1 MSIRDKIREGKERA
15 SNFYGTVNDSTT
27 FYNLQRYYRLVM
39 AEKNCTYEEAVKL
52 CETDPEFSLG
62 LKLADPANVLMC
74 CRKKGKEKFRNTLTD
89 EEREI
94 FDKDKN
100 KNFLRQIRKGARA

>member
-1 MSIRDKIREGKERA
+1 MSIRQKI
-15 SNFYGTVNDSTT
+15 SNVYQTVEDSTT

-39 AEKNCTYEEAVKL
+39 TEKNCSYEEAVSL

-62 LKLADPANVLMC
+62 LKLADPQNVLMC

-89 EEREI
+89 AEREI
-94 FDKDKN
+94 FDKDSN
-100 KNFLRQIRKGARA
+100 KNFLRQIRRTART